1 MRIGI
6 QGECFGMH
14 KQLGKI
20 EDVSASLL
28 LFGYEYIFMFVCF
41 PCVSGAPVKVTCS
54 AALMK
59 REKNI
64 IVAPAEPT
72 AFG

>member
-1 MRIGI
+1 
-6 QGECFGMH
+6 MH

-59 REKNI
+59 RGRKI
-64 IVAPAEPT
+64 
-72 AFG
+72 